1 MHPGGMTTY
10 LQEIPGLTWLV
21 SPIGLGAFFGL
32 MILTFSGALGR
43 VALFI
48 DTLRGTGRR
57 SPS

>member
-1 MHPGGMTTY
+1 MTTY